1 MASTSDGKDSSIQ
14 PVEDVTLRYTNDEI
28 DVVTERRGIPEQSV
42 AEAVKE
48 VSCKMVSKLKDV
60 GAVNKS

>member
-1 MASTSDGKDSSIQ
+1 M
-14 PVEDVTLRYTNDEI
+14 RYTNDEI
-28 DVVTERRGIPEQSV
+28 DVVTERRGIHEQSV

-60 GAVNKS
+60 VAVTKS